1 MLSGWVPH
9 YCSVIIKMFDKAQ
22 NYARRGFVT
31 LKHHAKEAYKH
42 GRNVFS
48 KLDYGFQVLKKLH
61 NVAAPM
67 LKDAGVHSK
76 TSKVISDFDRIR
88 YKVTGFHETA
98 SQAVSNIKRRV
109 PELGL

>member
-1 MLSGWVPH
+1 
-9 YCSVIIKMFDKAQ
+9 MFNKAQ

-42 GRNVFS
+42 GRFVFS
-48 KLDYGFQVLKKLH
+48 KLDHGFQVLKKLH
-61 NVAAPM
+61 SVAAPM

-88 YKVTGFHETA
+88 DKVTGFHETA

>member
-1 MLSGWVPH
+1 
-9 YCSVIIKMFDKAQ
+9 MFDKAQ

-67 LKDAGVHSK
+67 LNAGVHSK
-76 TSKVISDFDRIR
+76 TNKVISDFDRIR
-88 YKVTGFHETA
+88 DKVTGFHETA

>member
-42 GRNVFS
+42 GRNFMS
-48 KLDYGFQVLKKLH
+48 KMWFCSNTKK
-61 NVAAPM
+61 
-67 LKDAGVHSK
+67 
-76 TSKVISDFDRIR
+76 
-88 YKVTGFHETA
+88 YKADVY
-98 SQAVSNIKRRV
+98 K
-109 PELGL
+109 L